1 MEPPPA
7 KKMQPKFIRRNNQN
21 YDKREFKISSSQG
34 DKAKRQGCSIA
45 HMLSDQELDNFKKNG
60 TVILHVSKPF
70 YPKMKNGKIAK
81 EIYWSMVGSV
91 PQQVFQGP
99 FKKSLVIVTTYD
111 QVQHDTRF
119 RFVGSCARSDR
130 KPETWVMLCL
140 VVQSS
145 TIREE
150 QQEYDV
156 ADCKYKCKKCK
167 NNIVAKNTGHF
178 KSRGGIFGFGSR
190 REFKIDLETHSS
202 VGQYKTH
209 EHFKEFATALQEQ
222 LHSSMKYVRD
232 TLQGFIGYDLLY
244 DNSVSLRVSETL
256 ARKHGITQ
264 DFHLQGE
271 TCYTSLFMNIDA
283 STLDRHIELD
293 WSMTTIYVPQQ
304 KWEKKESDHLQF
316 LFHLTG
322 KKWIVTGFHVSWYYC
337 VFPWIVTNTSS
348 NPQQWRCFTKWVL
361 C

>member
-1 MEPPPA
+1 MYQNFVKSCQVDKEPEEKFEATGKKKEFHRDEEDDNMEPPPA

-21 YDKREFKISSSQG
+21 YNKREFKISSTQG

-45 HMLSDQELDNFKKNG
+45 HMLSDQEMDNFKKNG

-70 YPKMKNGKIAK
+70 YPKLKNGKIAK

-156 ADCKYKCKKCK
+156 ADCKCKCKKCK

-178 KSRGGIFGFGSR
+178 KSRGCIFGFGSC

-202 VGQYKTH
+202 VG
-209 EHFKEFATALQEQ
+209 
-222 LHSSMKYVRD
+222 
-232 TLQGFIGYDLLY
+232 
-244 DNSVSLRVSETL
+244 
-256 ARKHGITQ
+256 
-264 DFHLQGE
+264 
-271 TCYTSLFMNIDA
+271 
-283 STLDRHIELD
+283 
-293 WSMTTIYVPQQ
+293 
-304 KWEKKESDHLQF
+304 
-316 LFHLTG
+316 
-322 KKWIVTGFHVSWYYC
+322 
-337 VFPWIVTNTSS
+337 
-348 NPQQWRCFTKWVL
+348 
-361 C
+361 